1 MRIRRPMALGILVLT
16 ADQLTK
22 QLFKDADR
30 VLLPGVLNLSG
41 TRNTGAAF
49 GLFGGGQGALG
60 LVTGAIILGL
70 LVYICARKPQGLLG
84 IGLWLAISG
93 ALGNLAD
100 RLLLGYVIDF
110 IRLRF
115 VEFPVFNLADV
126 ALTLGCGLAAASVLL
141 EKPRH
146 G

>member
-22 QLFKDADR
+22 QLYKDADR
-30 VLLPGVLNLSG
+30 VLLPGVLSLSG

-70 LVYICARKPQGLLG
+70 LVYICARKPQAWG
-84 IGLWLAISG
+84 S
-93 ALGNLAD
+93 
-100 RLLLGYVIDF
+100 
-110 IRLRF
+110 
-115 VEFPVFNLADV
+115 
-126 ALTLGCGLAAASVLL
+126 GCGWRYPAPSATWQTGCCWAT
-141 EKPRH
+141 
-146 G
+146 